1 MKGKVYFS
9 DLNFPL
15 VRISIVSTKGG
26 VGKSTI
32 AISLSRELADR
43 GKRVLLVDMDLS
55 GFSSLIAGIREQG
68 LISSTVDGNDSN
80 YLREVH
86 TGNGTFT
93 VLKFCGDGPRLR
105 RDLEVIRDNEFLRE
119 EVIEAYSSIISR
131 GYDFVILDNRPLAN
145 PQEEEAGIEW
155 EAFRD
160 TKQEESY
167 RIYVTDASEFDIE
180 DTIRY
185 HEWLD
190 KDPRDNTFPLTL
202 VFNMIPG
209 KERIEEMR
217 SKIKVVMKRMSVRIG
232 VLIPFIEE
240 LFEYS
245 GSLDGMPR
253 LEQAGKLAQRL
264 LDSSLED
271 YIVIE

>member
-15 VRISIVSTKGG
+15 VCISIVSTKGG
-26 VGKSTI
+26 VGKPTI

-86 TGNGTFT
+86 TGNGTFA

-119 EVIEAYSSIISR
+119 EVIEAYSSMISK
-131 GYDFVILDNRPLAN
+131 GFDFVILDNRPLAN

-167 RIYVTDASEFDIE
+167 
-180 DTIRY
+180 
-185 HEWLD
+185 
-190 KDPRDNTFPLTL
+190 
-202 VFNMIPG
+202 
-209 KERIEEMR
+209 
-217 SKIKVVMKRMSVRIG
+217 
-232 VLIPFIEE
+232 
-240 LFEYS
+240 
-245 GSLDGMPR
+245 
-253 LEQAGKLAQRL
+253 
-264 LDSSLED
+264 
-271 YIVIE
+271 